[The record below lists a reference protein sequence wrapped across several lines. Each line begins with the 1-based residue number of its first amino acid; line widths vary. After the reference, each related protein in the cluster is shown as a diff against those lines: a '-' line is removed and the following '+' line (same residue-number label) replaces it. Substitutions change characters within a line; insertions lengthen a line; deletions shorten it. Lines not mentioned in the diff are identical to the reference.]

1 MASYIPL
8 YESIAISKSELINEI
23 VDLCWKEGLYPD
35 EKKLRKRLMAAPTAD
50 IERLLDAF
58 YRFGVR
64 NILEYSKKR
73 RNEIKGE
80 ISISTLQIMT
90 PQTKTIIY
98 PKKKPLYSGTGSR
111 LQSRSLHAGPPSV

>member
-23 VDLCWKEGLYPD
+23 VDLCWKEGFCPD

-64 NILEYSKKR
+64 NILE
-73 RNEIKGE
+73 
-80 ISISTLQIMT
+80 
-90 PQTKTIIY
+90 
-98 PKKKPLYSGTGSR
+98 
-111 LQSRSLHAGPPSV
+111 